1 MMTER
6 EETGNTGI
14 IDLESKFWRTTLLIV
29 TVLLIFA
36 GPTYVPYVL
45 NSVLNL
51 DYIASTVTGIVLL
64 AVGLLMMWYLI
75 RKKVI
80 V

>member
-1 MMTER
+1 L
-6 EETGNTGI
+6 

-29 TVLLIFA
+29 SVLLIFA

-45 NSVLNL
+45 NSILNL
-51 DYIASTVTGIVLL
+51 NYVASIVTGIVLL
-64 AVGLLMMWYLI
+64 TVGLLMMWYLI
-75 RKKVI
+75 RKKII

>member
-1 MMTER
+1 MTEN
-6 EETGNTGI
+6 EETGSTGMI
-14 IDLESKFWRTTLLIV
+14 NLESKMWRTTLLIV
-29 TVLLIFA
+29 SVLLIFA

-45 NSVLNL
+45 SSILNL
-51 DYIASTVTGIVLL
+51 DYVASTVVGIVLL
-64 AVGLLMMWYLI
+64 IVGLVLMGYLI

>member
-1 MMTER
+1 MTER

-75 RKKVI
+75 RKKI
-80 V
+80 II